1 MSALIKIFINYPLC
15 CAVVSWIVAQV
26 LKSVIWIIQK
36 RRFSFISLVASG
48 GMPSSHSA
56 TVCALATATGRLK
69 GFDSV
74 EFAISFIL
82 AFIVMYD
89 AAGVRRSAGE
99 QAKILNRMM
108 EDIERGETE
117 NMPKRLKELIG
128 HTPLQVFAGAVL
140 GIMIAILIYIIIT

>member
-1 MSALIKIFINYPLC
+1 MSALMKIFTNYPLW
-15 CAVVSWIVAQV
+15 CAAISWIVAQI
-26 LKSVIWIIQK
+26 LKSVIWVIQK
-36 RRFSFISLVASG
+36 RRFSFISIVASG

-56 TVCALATATGRLK
+56 TVCALATATGRLN

-74 EFAISFIL
+74 DFAISFIL

-99 QAKILNRMM
+99 QAKILNRIM

-140 GIMIAILIYIIIT
+140 GIMIGILIDIIIT